1 MLFFNSITNLFSN
14 QQFKCESYEYDDET
28 NSKTF
33 RVESMQEIRA
43 VRCPLCGGKV
53 HIQGNPTIKLR
64 DMPVEP
70 GTPLKL
76 RVRFHRYECQSCGKT
91 FNEDIDLKYPGT
103 RVTWRA
109 ALWIKALLKLNM
121 TVKAVSLLTD
131 IHWETISKIHKEL
144 MAADLEKRKTKLEA
158 DGYKPKH
165 LAVDEFA
172 IHKGHTYATC
182 VMDLDEGDVLWVGKG
197 RAIDDFRKFFEKIDM
212 KYLAEVEAVAMD
224 MNASYNRLVEEY
236 LPHAAIVY
244 DRYHMQA
251 QYGKEVLGSVRLE
264 EAARHQGFANEIES
278 QITKD
283 MDKATVKELHN
294 KAKSERKLYR
304 KLKKSRWNIL
314 KNSTNLSE
322 DSAEDLA
329 DILDEHKTLS
339 ICYAMKEAMCDLF
352 ELRDPVLAEIM
363 WEEWF
368 KVAKDSGIPQ
378 LEKFAKLK
386 EKRLCGLIAHATHP
400 ISTGKLE
407 GFNNKIKVA
416 KRIGYG
422 YRNDDY
428 FFTLVKYI
436 SLPQNRKKQ

>member
-1 MLFFNSITNLFSN
+1 
-14 QQFKCESYEYDDET
+14 
-28 NSKTF
+28 
-33 RVESMQEIRA
+33 
-43 VRCPLCGGKV
+43 
-53 HIQGNPTIKLR
+53 
-64 DMPVEP
+64 
-70 GTPLKL
+70 
-76 RVRFHRYECQSCGKT
+76 
-91 FNEDIDLKYPGT
+91 
-103 RVTWRA
+103 
-109 ALWIKALLKLNM
+109 
-121 TVKAVSLLTD
+121 
-131 IHWETISKIHKEL
+131 
-144 MAADLEKRKTKLEA
+144 
-158 DGYKPKH
+158 
-165 LAVDEFA
+165 
-172 IHKGHTYATC
+172 
-182 VMDLDEGDVLWVGKG
+182 
-197 RAIDDFRKFFEKIDM
+197 
-212 KYLAEVEAVAMD
+212 
-224 MNASYNRLVEEY
+224 
-236 LPHAAIVY
+236 
-244 DRYHMQA
+244 
-251 QYGKEVLGSVRLE
+251 
-264 EAARHQGFANEIES
+264 
-278 QITKD
+278 
-283 MDKATVKELHN
+283 MDKTEVKELRN
-294 KAKSERKLYR
+294 KAKSERKLYK

-436 SLPQNRKKQ
+436 SLPQNRKK

>member
-1 MLFFNSITNLFSN
+1 MLFINSITNLFSN
-14 QQFKCESYEYDDET
+14 QQFKCEFYEYDDET
-28 NSKTF
+28 NSKIF
-33 RVESMQEIRA
+33 RVESMQETRA

-144 MAADLEKRKTKLEA
+144 MDDELEKRKTKLET

-197 RAIDDFRKFFEKIDM
+197 RAINDFRKFFEEIDM

-251 QYGKEVLGSVRLE
+251 QYGKEVLGSVSLE
-264 EAARHQGFANEIES
+264 EAARHQEFANEIES
-278 QITKD
+278 KITKD
-283 MDKATVKELHN
+283 MDKATVKELRN

-329 DILDEHKTLS
+329 DILDDHKALS
-339 ICYAMKEAMCDLF
+339 ICYAMKEEMCGLF
-352 ELRDPVLAEIM
+352 ELSNPVLAEIM
-363 WEEWF
+363 WKEWF
-368 KVAKDSGIPQ
+368 TVAKKSGIPQ

-386 EKRLCGLIAHATHP
+386 EKRLHGLIAHATHP

-436 SLPQNRKKQ
+436 SLPQNRKR